1 MIPIMTSF
9 IRSDDMTKP
18 KTNGDI
24 ISQIPARILSQ
35 LAHTVCFGQI
45 ARMSAKIPTINPSHT
60 LFVCVAEFTKP
71 NAEGEIIS
79 QMPAI
84 KLMILAVRA

>member
-1 MIPIMTSF
+1 MTLF
-9 IRSDDMTKP
+9 ILWDDMTKP
-18 KTNGDI
+18 KTNGDM

-71 NAEGEIIS
+71 KVEGEIIS
-79 QMPAI
+79 QIPAMM
-84 KLMILAVRA
+84 LMILAVRA